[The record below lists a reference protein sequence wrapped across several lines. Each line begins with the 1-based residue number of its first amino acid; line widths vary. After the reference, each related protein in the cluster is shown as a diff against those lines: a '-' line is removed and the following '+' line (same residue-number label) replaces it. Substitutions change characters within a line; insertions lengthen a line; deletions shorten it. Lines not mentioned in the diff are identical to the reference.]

1 MKISSYF
8 SLLGQ
13 YVVARRRVA
22 GSGCYASPQQSPTMA
37 PMMETALSEAWSAPA
52 GVPVAHRDRPGNL
65 RMLRRLNSTR

>member
-22 GSGCYASPQQSPTMA
+22 GSGSYTSPQQCPTMGT
-37 PMMETALSEAWSAPA
+37 MMETALSQAWSAPA
-52 GVPVAHRDRPGNL
+52 AVPVAHRDRPGNL
-65 RMLRRLNSTR
+65 RMLRRLHCTR